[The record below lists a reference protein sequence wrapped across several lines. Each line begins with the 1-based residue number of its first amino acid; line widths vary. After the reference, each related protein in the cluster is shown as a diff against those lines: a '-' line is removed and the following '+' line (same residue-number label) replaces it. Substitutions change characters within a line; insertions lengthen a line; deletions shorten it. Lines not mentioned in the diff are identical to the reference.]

1 LEGLAATNALVE
13 QAQRHYNNDDANNK
27 NNGVVVL
34 RDELYR
40 VATDDRQRQTLQ
52 QTAVQF
58 PAMAKWLEPV
68 ELRTVLD
75 TSSRPTQQ
83 QSDDDKEDI
92 MDAPTTTAVLNDWDA
107 IQGAL
112 RLSNGCQVIHV
123 PSYLQGLWRACE
135 DLANHSSSTV
145 QWTLA
150 DGLFDTASAAAGDD
164 NKNVTTTTTTTATT
178 TTIYCVGATSCKA
191 LEARFGLSLPVQLV
205 RGHSVE
211 FRGHVPHA
219 MLSGKYISPTV
230 DENVTLIG
238 ATHDFQIHQERT
250 VDDIIRELQERTA
263 HMCTWNI
270 NEAHPIHRITAGVR
284 VQSSRGPLGRRPIV
298 GRIGAGS
305 SNDPSSF
312 SSWIF
317 TGLSS
322 RGLLYHGIYGE
333 KLARA
338 IWADNEDELLQ
349 DCPDTLWWKTR

>member
-1 LEGLAATNALVE
+1 MSLAGLLLDRLLHPLSPRGKLVHWGLEGLAATNALVE
-13 QAQRHYNNDDANNK
+13 QAQRHSNNNNNNNDDDGTNK
-27 NNGVVVL
+27 NNVVVL

-75 TSSRPTQQ
+75 SSSRQTQQ

-92 MDAPTTTAVLNDWDA
+92 MDAPTTAAAVLNDWDA

-135 DLANHSSSTV
+135 DLANHSASTV

-150 DGLFDTASAAAGDD
+150 DGLFDTASSAALAAGDNND
-164 NKNVTTTTTTTATT
+164 ENVTTTTT
-178 TTIYCVGATSCKA
+178 IFCVGATSCKA
-191 LEARFGLSLPVQLV
+191 LETRFGLSLPVQLV

-211 FRGHVPHA
+211 VRGHVPHA
-219 MLSGKYISPTV
+219 LLSGKYISPTV
-230 DENVTLIG
+230 DKNVTLIG

-263 HMCTWNI
+263 HMCTWH
-270 NEAHPIHRITAGVR
+270 EAPIHRITAGVR

-298 GRIGAGS
+298 GRIGAAGS
-305 SNDPSSF
+305 TDSSSF
-312 SSWIF
+312 F
-317 TGLSS
+317 VD
-322 RGLLYHGIYGE
+322 LYRFE
-333 KLARA
+333 
-338 IWADNEDELLQ
+338 
-349 DCPDTLWWKTR
+349 

>member
-1 LEGLAATNALVE
+1 LAATNALVE
-13 QAQRHYNNDDANNK
+13 QAQRHSNNNNNDDVNKNK
-27 NNGVVVL
+27 NNVVVL

-75 TSSRPTQQ
+75 STSSPTQ
-83 QSDDDKEDI
+83 QSDDDEDI
-92 MDAPTTTAVLNDWDA
+92 MDAPTTAAAVLNDWDA

-135 DLANHSSSTV
+135 DLADHSSSTV

-150 DGLFDTASAAAGDD
+150 DGLFDTASAVAAAAAAGDD
-164 NKNVTTTTTTTATT
+164 NDKNVTTTTTTT
-178 TTIYCVGATSCKA
+178 IFCVGATSCKA
-191 LEARFGLSLPVQLV
+191 LEAQFGLSLPVQLV

-211 FRGHVPHA
+211 VRGHVPHA
-219 MLSGKYISPTV
+219 MLSGKYISPTT
-230 DENVTLIG
+230 DQNVTLIG
-238 ATHDFQIHQERT
+238 ATHDFHIHQERT
-250 VDDIIRELQERTA
+250 VDDIIRELQDRTA

-270 NEAHPIHRITAGVR
+270 DEAHPIHRITSGVR

-298 GRIGAGS
+298 GRIGAAGS
-305 SNDPSSF
+305 NNSSS